1 MNTIQAARLPERSLY
16 ATIRVFGLSDGDV
29 SSLKEMAMQRFGKNS
44 VSLLA
49 KTLLLAQLD
58 TQAGNNIPTS
68 VDDLD
73 TEADKYRLEVRLLSQ
88 DYQYI
93 RTAAQ
98 QQSMSA
104 NAFVVSILRHYINGH
119 PTLSDKEA
127 EALYQSNY
135 QLLRIGRNLNQIARQ
150 LNAGESA
157 SLTTEEIRQLRI
169 IIEKHTDVVG
179 NLLLANKKRFE

>member
-1 MNTIQAARLPERSLY
+1 MPKIDVYGLNRTELAALRETAQKQL
-16 ATIRVFGLSDGDV
+16 
-29 SSLKEMAMQRFGKNS
+29 GKAS

-49 KTLLLAQLD
+49 KTLLLGQLSNPASVTSIKVSED
-58 TQAGNNIPTS
+58 EEGEPTATTDS
-68 VDDLD
+68 DDD
-73 TEADKYRLEVRLLSQ
+73 DSKYRLEVRLLPQ
-88 DYQYI
+88 DYKYI
-93 RTAAQ
+93 RMAAQ
-98 QQSMSA
+98 LQSMSA
-104 NAFVVSILRHYINGH
+104 NAFAVSILRHYIDGH

-157 SLTTEEIRQLRI
+157 SLTTEEMRQLRT

-179 NLLLANKKRFE
+179 DLLLANKRRFE

>member
-1 MNTIQAARLPERSLY
+1 MS
-16 ATIRVFGLSDGDV
+16 TIRVFGLPDQAVDQLRDIAV
-29 SSLKEMAMQRFGKNS
+29 QRLGKNS

-49 KTLLLAQLD
+49 KTLLLAQL
-58 TQAGNNIPTS
+58 QAQQEDQTITEIEI
-68 VDDLD
+68 DDA
-73 TEADKYRLEVRLLSQ
+73 EGKYRLGIRLLPQ
-88 DYQYI
+88 DYQYL

-104 NAFVVSILRHYINGH
+104 NALVVSILRHYIDHH

-157 SLTTEEIRQLRI
+157 SLTTEEIRQLRH
-169 IIEKHTDVVG
+169 IIEQHTDTVG
-179 NLLLANKKRFE
+179 ELLLANKRRFE

>member
-1 MNTIQAARLPERSLY
+1 MS
-16 ATIRVFGLSDGDV
+16 TIRVFGLSEWDV
-29 SSLKEMAMQRFGKNS
+29 SKLKEMAMQRFGKNS

-49 KTLLLAQLD
+49 KTLLVAQLD
-58 TQAGNNIPTS
+58 TQNNGMRTS
-68 VDDLD
+68 IDDLD
-73 TEADKYRLEVRLLSQ
+73 AEAGKYRLGIRLIPA
-88 DYQYI
+88 DYHYL
-93 RTAAQ
+93 RNAAQ
-98 QQSMSA
+98 LQSMSA
-104 NAFVVSILRHYINGH
+104 NAFVVSILRHYIDGH

-157 SLTTEEIRQLRI
+157 RLTTEEIRQLRI

-179 NLLLANKKRFE
+179 DLLLANKRRFE